1 MNQFARDLGLLSG
14 PVPYEKVVAT
24 QFSKLWNG

>member
-14 PVPYEKVVAT
+14 PVAYEKIVAT
-24 QFSKLWNG
+24 QFRPFWKA